1 MSYLSAGKPIVA
13 SIDPNNA
20 SAKILKNTGAG
31 IVISPEATALEFS
44 EAVTKIISN
53 PQIAISMSE
62 SGMKYS
68 ERNFDSN
75 VAAQFFMKQIN
86 SFSQTS

>member
-20 SAKILKNTGAG
+20 SAKILKDIGAG
-31 IVISPEATALEFS
+31 IVISPEATALELNK
-44 EAVTKIISN
+44 AVTKIISN

-62 SGMKYS
+62 AGVKYS
-68 ERNFDSN
+68 EEYFDSN
-75 VAAQFFMKQIN
+75 LAAQFFIAQIN
-86 SFSQTS
+86 SF